1 MNRTYW
7 PCSGPQNLTTM
18 FSNLPSEDPRDREDQ
33 KRATQETRR
42 YAMRARERERGGGAG
57 ARRSARG
64 PEDFT
69 AVTED
74 RIGVSEAGID
84 LIYPGDRGSYSR
96 GNKSSPSIPGGP
108 FFGRQREA
116 REKSS
121 VHHEVFFKLISQ
133 SALARTPE
141 LGRAKTLHPRL
152 LRTGLPGRYVSC
164 FQGPSP

>member
-33 KRATQETRR
+33 KRTTQETRR

-69 AVTED
+69 AVTEE

-108 FFGRQREA
+108 FFWSAA
-116 REKSS
+116 RSKGKKFGSS
-121 VHHEVFFKLISQ
+121 RSFF
-133 SALARTPE
+133 
-141 LGRAKTLHPRL
+141 
-152 LRTGLPGRYVSC
+152 
-164 FQGPSP
+164 